1 MSPIQ
6 LITRMIVASGL
17 LYGYYHYFLRNRC
30 FHGYNRFYLLIVAA
44 ASVIIPFLSI
54 PLRLPVA
61 PEHSDGLA
69 KALRVIV
76 FAGWNESEQG
86 VGGAGGDTRWLTAQ
100 NLALGAYIAGLAV
113 ALVVFVRSLLYIF
126 RIRKKYPS
134 EQVDRIR
141 LYDTVEPGAPF
152 SFFRLVFWHRDI
164 PFNTR
169 RGQQIFRHELYHVQ
183 QRHSSD
189 LVFMELLCCMAWFN
203 PFFHL
208 IKKELKVLHE
218 FMADEHAVAQHSRLD
233 YAELLLTQAID
244 RQKAGLSHPFAQQPI
259 KRRII
264 MLTTH
269 LPTQKNSYFS
279 RAMVLP
285 LLLVL
290 LSAFALRPVHSRY
303 PASHRATQP
312 VLVVIDAGH
321 GGIDPGAQA
330 GGFTE
335 KDIAL
340 ALAQKVN
347 ELAPQYNVRVI
358 MTRNTDELPG
368 GTTDIIEGLRK
379 RVIILRQ
386 GNADLFVSLHVN
398 FSGSTQPSPTRGFE
412 AYIARNSTD
421 KKNDLLASALLQK
434 LGSIYTV
441 MPEIKQ
447 RNEKGIWVLD
457 HNPKP
462 AVLMECGNMSIPED
476 LAFITNKDNQ
486 EKIARGIL
494 EGIVQFSGS

>member
-17 LYGYYHYFLRNRC
+17 LYGYYHCFLRNRC
-30 FHGYNRFYLLIVAA
+30 FHGYNRFYLLIAAA
-44 ASVIIPFLSI
+44 ASVVIPFLSI
-54 PLRLPVA
+54 PLHLPAA
-61 PEHSDGLA
+61 PEQGDGLA
-69 KALRVIV
+69 KALRVMV
-76 FAGWNESEQG
+76 FAGWHESEQG
-86 VGGAGGDTRWLTAQ
+86 VGGGADTRWLTTQ
-100 NLALGAYIAGLAV
+100 NLALAAYTAGLAV
-113 ALVVFVRSLLYIF
+113 AFVIFMRSLLYIL
-126 RIRKKYPS
+126 RIRKKYPF

-152 SFFRLVFWHRDI
+152 SFFRFVFWHRDI
-164 PFNTR
+164 PFNSR

-218 FMADEHAVAQHSRLD
+218 FMADEHAVAQHNRLD
-233 YAELLLTQAID
+233 YAELLLTQAIH
-244 RQKAGLSHPFAQQPI
+244 RQKAGLAHPFAQQPI

-269 LPTQKNSYFS
+269 LPTQRNSYFS

-290 LSAFALRPVHSRY
+290 LSAFALRPVHSLH
-303 PASHRATQP
+303 PVLHRATQP
-312 VLVVIDAGH
+312 VSVVIDAGH
-321 GGIDPGAQA
+321 GGIDPGAHV
-330 GGFTE
+330 GDFTE

-340 ALAQKVN
+340 ALAQKIN
-347 ELAPQYNVRVI
+347 ELAPQYNVHVI
-358 MTRNTDELPG
+358 MTRTTDELPG
-368 GTTDIIEGLRK
+368 GTTDVREGLLK
-379 RVIILRQ
+379 RVVILQ
-386 GNADLFVSLHVN
+386 QTNADLFVSLHVN
-398 FSGSTQPSPTRGFE
+398 FSGSNQPSPSRGFE

-421 KKNDLLASALLQK
+421 KNNELLAASLLQK
-434 LGSIYTV
+434 LGSIYTAV
-441 MPEIKQ
+441 PEIKQ

-462 AVLMECGNMSIPED
+462 AVLMECGNMSVPED
-476 LAFITNKDNQ
+476 MAFVTNKDNQ